1 MCPSRTPEARVD
13 DDHAAEIASTFQR
26 IRRPLRWPMEN
37 FARTKIANRAFIG
50 YRFSRVSGRASAG
63 FCFGF
68 ALRNG
73 SVPGVREPPEVVA
86 HAFVRPVGSALHER
100 LTCRSDAAAR
110 RLVDSGRDMGF
121 PFEFFPDQEAVV
133 VRHRSMARVPREVFV
148 LVASD
153 FLMLSYAPLRAS
165 RFLERVTRATSRPG

>member
-1 MCPSRTPEARVD
+1 MD
-13 DDHAAEIASTFQR
+13 DTDRAAEIAATFQR

-37 FARTKIANRAFIG
+37 FARTKIANRGFVG
-50 YRFSRVSGRASAG
+50 YRFSRVVGPASAG

-86 HAFVRPVGSALHER
+86 HAFARPVGSALHRR
-100 LTCRSDAAAR
+100 LTARSDSAAR
-110 RLVDSGRDMGF
+110 RLVASGRRMGF
-121 PFEFFPDQEAVV
+121 PFEFFPDEETVV
-133 VRHRSMARVPREVFV
+133 VRHRSMTRVPSEVFV

-165 RFLERVTRATSRPG
+165 RFLERVTKATSGPG